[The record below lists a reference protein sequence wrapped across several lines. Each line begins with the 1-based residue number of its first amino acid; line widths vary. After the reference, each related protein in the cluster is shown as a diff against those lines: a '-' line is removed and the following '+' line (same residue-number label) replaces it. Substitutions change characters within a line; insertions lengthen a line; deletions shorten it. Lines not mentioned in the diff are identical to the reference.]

1 MVDDDNSD
9 CKPVRS
15 TIGLTPLQSLFDF
28 SCSHC
33 VKIFARS
40 AIWSFDE
47 ELELYEILDLDTEG
61 EKDIDVDVDDNMGDI
76 LLG

>member
-9 CKPVRS
+9 REPVRS

-28 SCSHC
+28 SHSHW

-40 AIWSFDE
+40 AIQSFDE
-47 ELELYEILDLDTEG
+47 KLELYEMLDLDAEG
-61 EKDIDVDVDDNMGDI
+61 EKDIDVDVDDDTGDI